1 MLNMADVQVMHY
13 QNIWDTK
20 MKQRLYRKPIFY
32 SLIIASIL
40 LFLKPIQTTAA
51 IISSDIYTYSDMK
64 QELEQISDEYGS
76 WTELLNLGKTY
87 DERDILCLKIGK
99 DTAHHKILITGS
111 IHARE
116 YITTELVMYQVKSF
130 LSSLKNEAIYKG
142 ITYPDLLSGCTI
154 YVIPMVN
161 PDGVTISQF
170 GTSGLNTSKAK
181 ENVYRIYEMDGAIEI
196 EPYLIQWKSNAEGI
210 DLNRNFDA
218 LWEQYDDHLNHP
230 SSDHYKGPSPGCCPE
245 SAALINL
252 TQKEGFER
260 TISYHSQG
268 EVIYWYFG
276 QDGELLN
283 QTKRFANRISAITGY
298 RMDSNY
304 HNLDP
309 AGYKDWAIS
318 KMHIPSLTIEVGT
331 GKNPVDHNQF
341 GRICEQN
348 KYVWEETLLDYN
360 YN

>member
-1 MLNMADVQVMHY
+1 
-13 QNIWDTK
+13 
-20 MKQRLYRKPIFY
+20 MKKTILKRFILY
-32 SLIIASIL
+32 SLIVASIL
-40 LFLKPIQTTAA
+40 LYLRPIQTIAA
-51 IISSDIYTYSDMK
+51 DTSSGIYTYSDMK
-64 QELEQISDEYGS
+64 KELEQISDEYGS
-76 WTELLNLGKTY
+76 CTELLSLGKTF

-99 DTAHHKILITGS
+99 DTAQHKILITGS

-116 YITTELVMYQVKSF
+116 YITTALVMHQTKTF
-130 LSSLKNEAIYKG
+130 LSLLKNEALYKG
-142 ITYPDLLSGCTI
+142 VTYSDLLSDCAI

-181 ENVYRIYEMDGAIEI
+181 ENVYRIYEMDDAVEI
-196 EPYLIQWKSNAEGI
+196 APYLIQWKSNAEGI

-252 TQKEGFER
+252 TQIESFER

-268 EVIYWYFG
+268 EVIYWYFS
-276 QDGELLN
+276 QEGELFN
-283 QTKRFANRISAITGY
+283 QTKQFADKISSITGY

-304 HNLDP
+304 QNLDP

-331 GKNPVDHNQF
+331 GNNPVDQRQL
-341 GRICEQN
+341 GKICNQN
-348 KYVWEETLLDYN
+348 KYVWEETLLDCY
-360 YN
+360 